1 VGKRADI
8 NVLDYAQ
15 LNLGRP
21 EMHFDL
27 PSGAPRIHQG
37 STGYLA
43 TMVNGEV
50 TRRND
55 QDTGARPGRVY
66 RSRPN

>member
-1 VGKRADI
+1 VPSMK
-8 NVLDYAQ
+8 
-15 LNLGRP
+15 
-21 EMHFDL
+21 FDL
-27 PSGAPRIHQG
+27 PSGAPRIHQP

-55 QDTGARPGRVY
+55 ADTGARPGRLY